1 MKMCENS
8 GKFMKIPETTRN
20 RNLTILTNITSIL
33 LIDRQ
38 CNQFT
43 KKSLENWKL
52 DKGQNQKII
61 LSKNPNKIRYKK
73 ITCSFPS
80 ITHRNQ
86 LVIYLPRSIAHL
98 VLAETLNNKLRKDY
112 EKFFNELEFCIICLN
127 ENCPAKPSSA
137 NSLYRNLQK
146 CSLLRKSYQQKT
158 IKWKK

>member
-1 MKMCENS
+1 MKMCEQILKKNIA
-8 GKFMKIPETTRN
+8 GRILEMTRT
-20 RNLTILTNITSIL
+20 RNLTILTNKNITSIL

-80 ITHRNQ
+80 ITHGNQ
-86 LVIYLPRSIAHL
+86 LVINLSRSIAHL
-98 VLAETLNNKLRKDY
+98 VLAETLNNKLKKDY
-112 EKFFNELEFCIICLN
+112 EKFFNELDFCISCLN

-146 CSLLRKSYQQKT
+146 CSLLRKVT
-158 IKWKK
+158 NKKH